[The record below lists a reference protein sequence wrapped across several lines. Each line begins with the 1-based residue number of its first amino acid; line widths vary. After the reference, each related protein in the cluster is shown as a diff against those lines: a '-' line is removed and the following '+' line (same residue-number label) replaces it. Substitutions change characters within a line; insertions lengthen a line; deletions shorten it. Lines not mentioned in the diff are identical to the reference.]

1 MAGYT
6 RVDTINNIADG
17 NVINAADLDGE
28 FDGIQ
33 AAFNSS
39 TGHNHDGTAGEGA
52 PILALG
58 PVQDVTISTSVLG
71 VKTTNTVDLG
81 TTGLRFKDF
90 YLAGNASIGGTL
102 GVTGATTLSAAL
114 TYGGV
119 TLSNAVTGTGNM
131 VLSAS
136 PTLTGTITAAAANF
150 SGAVALNGN
159 TTIGDADTDTITQTA
174 SYVTGTQ
181 LKSAKTATNTLSL
194 AAYDTDGAAYTNL
207 ITLTAST
214 TPTLALTSTGVGTI
228 NNMSIGA
235 TTASTG
241 AFTTLSATG
250 VTTVQAGT
258 ALLPAITTT
267 GDTNTGIWFPA
278 ADTIAFTEGGVESM
292 RITSAGDVGIGTT
305 SPSTIGVSGFTR
317 LVLGAGGSATEGL
330 TIVPSGTGGIQFTDG
345 ANTEKGY
352 IKWISS
358 TGAMNFGTAATTRLT
373 VDSSGNVGI
382 AQTDPTTN
390 GVSGFNNLVIGNSA
404 STAAGITLRV
414 SNSTTPTTGIV
425 WARNTGGANG
435 FVKYDQTNEAMQ
447 FGVAGVEKMRIDS
460 DGDVGIGTASPA
472 GRLHVFGNV
481 GDMLRLDRDNTG
493 AVGNQIAFRHSNAG
507 TLTETAA
514 INAVSTANADTGS
527 LLFYTKTTGGSNT
540 LRMTIDSAGNV
551 GIGVTPSFPL
561 DVQSTG
567 VGSTIAS
574 RIYRSDGTI
583 ALLRIGNSTS
593 GSGSTAPAFGSD
605 TTAAVF
611 YTNNSEKMRIDS
623 SGNVGIGTTSPTFYT
638 GYTTIEVKGKSSTG
652 GGIFKSTSADGTAS
666 LEVYAVGGTGAFL
679 NTVTN
684 SPLLF
689 SINGTTQARLDTSG
703 NFGLGVTPSAWGSSF
718 KALQINYSAIWG
730 NPANTTIRFSTNTY
744 NNGTNFIYL
753 TSNYATYYA
762 QDTGTHAWFNAPS
775 GTAATTATFTQ
786 AMTLDA
792 SGRLGIGVTSPTRTL
807 DIAAATGTAIAFL
820 SSTTGTNA
828 VYYAAGNTGGN
839 FHIGRENSA
848 GTTFGSSAYAS
859 VLWSEGAYPLV
870 FATNNNERARIDA
883 AGNLQMSDG
892 AVMKYAPAPAS
903 LNAAATLTN
912 ANIQTQII
920 STTGTT
926 FTLTMP
932 LGTTLETLATWGNT
946 DISYDF
952 YVVNTASGT
961 VTMAVNTGV
970 TSLGTLTIATG
981 VSAQFRIR
989 RTAANTFV
997 LYRLG

>member
-33 AAFNSS
+33 TAFNSS
-39 TGHNHDGTAGEGA
+39 TGHNHDGTSGEGA

-81 TTGLRFKDF
+81 TSSLKFKDF
-90 YLAGNASIGGTL
+90 YLAGAASIGGTL

-194 AAYDTDGAAYTNL
+194 AAYDTDGSAYTNL

-235 TTASTG
+235 TTATTG
-241 AFTTLSATG
+241 AFTSITASTTLAVTG
-250 VTTVQAGT
+250 VATFSAGT
-258 ALLPAITTT
+258 AALPAITTT
-267 GDTNTGIWFPA
+267 GDTNTGIFFPA
-278 ADTIAFTEGGVESM
+278 ADTIAFAEGGAEAM
-292 RITSAGDVGIGTT
+292 RI
-305 SPSTIGVSGFTR
+305 
-317 LVLGAGGSATEGL
+317 
-330 TIVPSGTGGIQFTDG
+330 
-345 ANTEKGY
+345 
-352 IKWISS
+352 
-358 TGAMNFGTAATTRLT
+358 
-373 VDSSGNVGI
+373 DSSGNVLVGTTSNASTQGATIQAITAMAARRNI
-382 AQTDPTTN
+382 ATAGGPAFRMEKSRATTDGTYTIVADTDTLGDYQFFGAD
-390 GVSGFNNLVIGNSA
+390 GVKYVIGA
-404 STAAGITLRV
+404 SVKAVVNGTPGVDDMPTALTF
-414 SNSTTPTTGIV
+414 STT
-425 WARNTGGANG
+425 ADGAAA
-435 FVKYDQTNEAMQ
+435 VTER
-447 FGVAGVEKMRIDS
+447 MRIDS
-460 DGDVGIGTASPA
+460 SGFIQTLAGTSTLFGVGVPASNTTGGDLTVRAGNSLNTGTGGTLYLATGRAGGSSTVNGAIVFGLGYPTWLTGVVTEYGRFDTSGNLGIGTSSPA
-472 GRLHVFGNV
+472 GL
-481 GDMLRLDRDNTG
+481 LDVDKSQNSTTSIR
-493 AVGNQIAFRHSNAG
+493 VGNTNAG
-507 TLTETAA
+507 SSANSRLIAVADAGNIQVKAMSSTNTTYGGIADA
-514 INAVSTANADTGS
+514 GVINCDNMSGG
-527 LLFYTKTTGGSNT
+527 LLFAHNDTVG
-540 LRMTIDSAGNV
+540 MTFSAAGNV
-551 GIGVTPSFPL
+551 GIGVTPSAWL
-561 DVQSTG
+561 ST
-567 VGSTIAS
+567 VKAIQLSNRAS
-574 RIYRSDGTI
+574 IYT
-583 ALLRIGNSTS
+583 
-593 GSGSTAPAFGSD
+593 
-605 TTAAVF
+605 
-611 YTNNSEKMRIDS
+611 DS
-623 SGNVGIGTTSPTFYT
+623 SGNTIIGNNSF
-638 GYTTIEVKGKSSTG
+638 VNSSSQDIYLQTAQA
-652 GGIFKSTSADGTAS
+652 SAY
-666 LEVYAVGGTGAFL
+666 LQGTG
-679 NTVTN
+679 
-684 SPLLF
+684 
-689 SINGTTQARLDTSG
+689 QHK
-703 NFGLGVTPSAWGSSF
+703 W
-718 KALQINYSAIWG
+718 
-730 NPANTTIRFSTNTY
+730 Y
-744 NNGTNFIYL
+744 N
-753 TSNYATYYA
+753 AA
-762 QDTGTHAWFNAPS
+762 S
-775 GTAATTATFTQ
+775 GTAGNAITFTQ

-792 SGRLGIGVTSPTRTL
+792 TGRLGIGVTSPTRTL
-807 DIAAATGTAIAFL
+807 DIAAATGTANAFL

-883 AGNLQMSDG
+883 VGNLQMSDG